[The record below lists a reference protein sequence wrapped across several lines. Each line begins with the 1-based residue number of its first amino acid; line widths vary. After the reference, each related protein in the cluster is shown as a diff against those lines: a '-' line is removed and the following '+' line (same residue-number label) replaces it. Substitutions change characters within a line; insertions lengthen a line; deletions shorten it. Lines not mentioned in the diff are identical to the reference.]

1 MGAIDKMK
9 KKKIMDRVRVGVL
22 TLNSSSERGPDK

>member
-1 MGAIDKMK
+1 MGAIDKM